1 MILENKM
8 NNKALLPILTLL
20 LILTFCSCKNEV
32 DVPNTDGIDVQIKII
47 RFENELFNLNPSMI
61 SGELKKLQ
69 DKYPAFYSL
78 YFSQILPLTKDSSQL
93 PEAVRNFIKDPAMIK
108 LKDTSQLIVN
118 NFKKIE
124 SDLTAALKLAKYY
137 FPDYKEPIFYTFISE
152 YSYQNFIF
160 RDGKRDGI
168 GIGLDMF
175 LGSSFDYKKLDPQN
189 ANFSDYITRTFNKD
203 HIVPKSLK
211 TIIDDWLELTGE
223 GRLLDYMIY
232 NGKKLYIKKK
242 LLPETNDTLIFEY
255 SKDQMQWVKDN
266 ELEIWS
272 FFIDQNLVYESR
284 LSSINKYI
292 NDSPNAPGMP
302 KEAPGKTANYIGY
315 KIIEAYMNKFEDK
328 ELIDLINENDAKL
341 ILEESRYK
349 PKRK

>member
-1 MILENKM
+1 M
-8 NNKALLPILTLL
+8 NNKSILSILTLML
-20 LILTFCSCKNEV
+20 VLTFYACKNEV
-32 DVPNTDGIDVQIKII
+32 EVPNTDGIDVQLKIV
-47 RFENELFNLNPSMI
+47 RFEDELFKLDPSKMDV
-61 SGELKKLQ
+61 SLRKLQ
-69 DKYPAFYSL
+69 DKYPAFYAL
-78 YFSQILPLTKDSSQL
+78 YFKQILPLSKDSSQL
-93 PEAVRNFIKDPAMIK
+93 AKAVSNFIKDPAMLK
-108 LKDTSQLIVN
+108 LKDTSQLVVN
-118 NFKKIE
+118 NFKQITN
-124 SDLTAALKLAKYY
+124 DLTSALKLAKYY
-137 FPDYKEPIFYTFISE
+137 FPEYKEPVFYTFISE

-160 RDGKRDGI
+160 RDNKGDGI

-175 LGSSFDYKKLDPQN
+175 LGSSFDYKRLDPQN

-203 HIVPKSLK
+203 HIVPKSIK

-232 NGKKLYIKKK
+232 NGKKLYIKKQ

-315 KIIEAYMNKFEDK
+315 KIIEAYMDKFKDK